1 MPDRSEQIVLTPFQS
16 ANRSIRRVTYAGM
29 LVNALLAAVKCAV
42 GLSVGAISLFADGVH
57 SLSDLL
63 TDAAVLI
70 GIHLGSREPDAGHP
84 YGHGRL
90 ETFATAFVAVVLI
103 VVGGGMI
110 YQASAVIARMH
121 AAGIEA
127 TTISTWVIWI
137 ALISVFSK
145 EALYQWTRIV
155 AMRAHSSVV
164 YANAWHHRSDAL
176 SSVAVVIGAITVKF
190 GYPHGDQLA
199 AIVVGL
205 MIIWVGIKV
214 IGHCFSEFA
223 ERAVDAKTV
232 EHIQGII
239 ASEKRIRAWHKL
251 RTRSAGREI
260 FVDLHIQVDPEL
272 SVLEAHEIS
281 DSLEEALHEQMPQP
295 INVIIHI
302 EPDIPSLRRD

>member
-1 MPDRSEQIVLTPFQS
+1 MPDRTEQVVLTPYQS

-29 LVNALLAAVKCAV
+29 LVNALLAVVKCTV
-42 GLSVGAISLFADGVH
+42 GLSVGAMSLFADGIH

-63 TDAAVLI
+63 TDIAVLI
-70 GIHLGSREPDAGHP
+70 GIHLGSREPDAEHP

-110 YQASAVIARMH
+110 YKASAVIATMH
-121 AAGIEA
+121 ATGIETA
-127 TTISTWVIWI
+127 TISTWVIWI
-137 ALISVFSK
+137 SLLSVISK
-145 EALYQWTRIV
+145 EVVYQWTRRV
-155 AMRAHSSVV
+155 AIRAHSSVV

-176 SSVAVVIGAITVKF
+176 SSVAVIIGAMTVKL
-190 GYPHGDQLA
+190 GYPHGDQLG

-205 MIIWVGIKV
+205 MIIWVGVKV
-214 IGHCFSEFA
+214 IGQCFSEFA
-223 ERAVDAKTV
+223 ERAVDATTV
-232 EHIQGII
+232 EHIQTII
-239 ASEKRIRAWHKL
+239 ASEKRIRSWHKL

-281 DSLEEALHEQMPQP
+281 DSLEHALHEQMPQP
-295 INVIIHI
+295 VNVIVHI
-302 EPDIPSLRRD
+302 EPDIASLRRD